1 MSKGSVKNPHLPKL
15 YHLAQ
20 ICSHMQ
26 MHETPKAIPKFL
38 DDEDDEIIWSLLL
51 MAHTIHTFGV
61 HIKFCM
67 EHLEKFAMCMWRAP

>member
-1 MSKGSVKNPHLPKL
+1 MQMSKGSVKNPHL

-38 DDEDDEIIWSLLL
+38 DDEDDVII
-51 MAHTIHTFGV
+51 
-61 HIKFCM
+61 
-67 EHLEKFAMCMWRAP
+67 

>member
-1 MSKGSVKNPHLPKL
+1 MQMSKGSVKNPHLPKL

-38 DDEDDEIIWSLLL
+38 DDEDDEII
-51 MAHTIHTFGV
+51 
-61 HIKFCM
+61 
-67 EHLEKFAMCMWRAP
+67 